1 MIAKIVQGRG
11 FRGVIN
17 YVLGK
22 ERAQLLQA
30 EGIRLKD
37 REAII
42 RSFITQSKL
51 NPKITKPVAHISLDF
66 SAQDKGRLT
75 DAFMVKVAQEYLQKM
90 GYSNTQYL
98 IARHHDTDHPH
109 IHMVINRIDNDGRRI
124 SDQNEKLRSTKVCME
139 LTKKYGLYIASGK
152 ENVKRERLK
161 GNDKTKYEIYDALK
175 KAIPQSLTW
184 GQLQATLKQSG
195 IGLEFKMN
203 GNTDKIQGIIFEKDG
218 NRISGSHVDRECSF
232 SKIDRQIKDNAYQAL
247 QVAEKQ
253 EFKTSETGGVMDALD
268 SLIGQLSIFSLFNSP
283 HYDATLA
290 EYIQA
295 LKARKLAAK
304 SKIRI
309 RRVLH

>member
-17 YVLGK
+17 YVLEK
-22 ERAQLLQA
+22 ERVQLLQA

-66 SAQDKGRLT
+66 SAQDKAHLT

-109 IHMVINRIDNDGRRI
+109 IHMVINRIYNDGRRI
-124 SDQNEKLRSTKVCME
+124 SDQNEKRRSTKVCME

-184 GQLQATLKQSG
+184 EQLQATLKQSG

-232 SKIDRQIKDNAYQAL
+232 SKIDRQIKDNAY
-247 QVAEKQ
+247 
-253 EFKTSETGGVMDALD
+253 
-268 SLIGQLSIFSLFNSP
+268 
-283 HYDATLA
+283 
-290 EYIQA
+290 
-295 LKARKLAAK
+295 
-304 SKIRI
+304 
-309 RRVLH
+309 

>member
-17 YVLGK
+17 YVLEK

-42 RSFITQSKL
+42 RSFVTQSEL

-75 DAFMVKVAQEYLQKM
+75 DAFMVKVAQEYLQEM

-124 SDQNEKLRSTKVCME
+124 SDQNERLRSTKVCME

-152 ENVKRERLK
+152 ENVKREWLK

-203 GNTDKIQGIIFEKDG
+203 GNTDKI
-218 NRISGSHVDRECSF
+218 
-232 SKIDRQIKDNAYQAL
+232 
-247 QVAEKQ
+247 
-253 EFKTSETGGVMDALD
+253 
-268 SLIGQLSIFSLFNSP
+268 
-283 HYDATLA
+283 
-290 EYIQA
+290 
-295 LKARKLAAK
+295 
-304 SKIRI
+304 
-309 RRVLH
+309 

>member
-17 YVLGK
+17 YVLEK

-75 DAFMVKVAQEYLQKM
+75 DDFIVKVAQEYLQKM

-98 IARHHDTDHPH
+98 IA
-109 IHMVINRIDNDGRRI
+109 
-124 SDQNEKLRSTKVCME
+124 
-139 LTKKYGLYIASGK
+139 
-152 ENVKRERLK
+152 
-161 GNDKTKYEIYDALK
+161 
-175 KAIPQSLTW
+175 
-184 GQLQATLKQSG
+184 
-195 IGLEFKMN
+195 
-203 GNTDKIQGIIFEKDG
+203 
-218 NRISGSHVDRECSF
+218 
-232 SKIDRQIKDNAYQAL
+232 
-247 QVAEKQ
+247 
-253 EFKTSETGGVMDALD
+253 
-268 SLIGQLSIFSLFNSP
+268 